1 MNTKGMEK
9 RDHVVKLLED
19 RGAKINDMAEIV
31 YDSQYKYS
39 KNLTVEY
46 CAEIILSI
54 LAKTE
59 IQNAIMLGIEIDKLH
74 EKGLMEDKYLNEMIS
89 TDAGI
94 FGLDEIVGLNL
105 TYCYGTIAI
114 TNFGYL
120 DKVKPKIIG
129 KLDNS
134 KKQTNVFLDDLV
146 CGICAAACGKLAHN
160 QE

>member
-1 MNTKGMEK
+1 MKSTNIELKEHVKSMLEK
-9 RDHVVKLLED
+9 RGVTL
-19 RGAKINDMAEIV
+19 RDMAEIV
-31 YDSQYKYS
+31 YDLQVPYNNSLS
-39 KNLTVEY
+39 VDY
-46 CAEIILSI
+46 CEEIIDSI
-54 LAKTE
+54 LGKTE
-59 IQNAIMLGIEIDKLH
+59 VQNALMLGVEIDKLH
-74 EKGLMEDKYLNEMIS
+74 EKGLIEDKYLNEMIS
-89 TDAGI
+89 RDAGI
-94 FGLDEIVGLNL
+94 FGLDEIIGLNL

-160 QE
+160 

>member
-1 MNTKGMEK
+1 MKSTNIELKEHVKSMLEK
-9 RDHVVKLLED
+9 RGVTL
-19 RGAKINDMAEIV
+19 RDMAEIV
-31 YDSQYKYS
+31 YDLQVPYNNSLS
-39 KNLTVEY
+39 IDY
-46 CAEIILSI
+46 CEEIIDSI
-54 LAKTE
+54 LGKTE
-59 IQNAIMLGIEIDKLH
+59 VQNALMLGVEIDKLH
-74 EKGLMEDKYLNEMIS
+74 EKGLIEDKYLNEMIS
-89 TDAGI
+89 KDAGI
-94 FGLDEIVGLNL
+94 FGLDEIIGLNL

-160 QE
+160 

>member
-1 MNTKGMEK
+1 MKSTNIELKEHVKSMLEK
-9 RDHVVKLLED
+9 RGVTL
-19 RGAKINDMAEIV
+19 RDMAEIV
-31 YDSQYKYS
+31 YDLQVPYNNSLS
-39 KNLTVEY
+39 IDY
-46 CAEIILSI
+46 CEEIIDSI
-54 LAKTE
+54 LGKTE
-59 IQNAIMLGIEIDKLH
+59 VQNALMLGVEIDKLH
-74 EKGLMEDKYLNEMIS
+74 EKGLIEDKYLNEMIS
-89 TDAGI
+89 RDAGI
-94 FGLDEIVGLNL
+94 FGLDEIIGLNL

-160 QE
+160 

>member
-1 MNTKGMEK
+1 MKSTNIELKEHVKSMLEK
-9 RDHVVKLLED
+9 RSVTL
-19 RGAKINDMAEIV
+19 RDMAEIV
-31 YDSQYKYS
+31 YDLQVPYNNSLS
-39 KNLTVEY
+39 VDY
-46 CAEIILSI
+46 CEEIIDSI
-54 LAKTE
+54 LGKTE
-59 IQNAIMLGIEIDKLH
+59 VQNALMLGVEIDKLH
-74 EKGLMEDKYLNEMIS
+74 EKGLIEDKYLNEMIS
-89 TDAGI
+89 RDAGI
-94 FGLDEIVGLNL
+94 FGLDEIIGLNL

-160 QE
+160 

>member
-1 MNTKGMEK
+1 MKSINIELKEHVKSILEK
-9 RDHVVKLLED
+9 RGVTL
-19 RGAKINDMAEIV
+19 RDMAEIV
-31 YDSQYKYS
+31 YDLQVPYNNTLS
-39 KNLTVEY
+39 VDCCE
-46 CAEIILSI
+46 EVIDSI
-54 LAKTE
+54 LGKTE
-59 IQNAIMLGIEIDKLH
+59 VQNALILGVEIDKLH
-74 EKGLMEDKYLNEMIS
+74 EKGLIEDKYLNEMIS
-89 TDAGI
+89 KDAGI
-94 FGLDEIVGLNL
+94 FGLDEIIGLNL

-160 QE
+160 

>member
-1 MNTKGMEK
+1 MKSTNIELKEHVKSMLEK
-9 RDHVVKLLED
+9 RGVTL
-19 RGAKINDMAEIV
+19 RDMAEIV
-31 YDSQYKYS
+31 YDLQVPYNNSLS
-39 KNLTVEY
+39 VDY
-46 CAEIILSI
+46 CEEIIDSI
-54 LAKTE
+54 LGKTE
-59 IQNAIMLGIEIDKLH
+59 VQNALMLGVEIDKLH
-74 EKGLMEDKYLNEMIS
+74 EKGLIEDKYLNEMIS
-89 TDAGI
+89 KDAGI
-94 FGLDEIVGLNL
+94 FGLDEIIGLNL

-160 QE
+160 

>member
-1 MNTKGMEK
+1 MKSISIELKEHVKSMLEK
-9 RDHVVKLLED
+9 RGVTL
-19 RGAKINDMAEIV
+19 RDMAEIV
-31 YDSQYKYS
+31 YDLQVPYNNSLS
-39 KNLTVEY
+39 IDY
-46 CAEIILSI
+46 CEEIIDSI
-54 LAKTE
+54 LGKTE
-59 IQNAIMLGIEIDKLH
+59 VQNALILGVEIDKLH
-74 EKGLMEDKYLNEMIS
+74 EKGLIEDKYLNEMIS
-89 TDAGI
+89 KDAGI
-94 FGLDEIVGLNL
+94 FGLDEIIGLNL

-160 QE
+160 